1 MTLKLMLITNDS
13 EVAIAAQDSG
23 VDWIFVDLELKG
35 KSERQKGRNTVISAH
50 DFRDISNMRAVLT
63 S

>member
-35 KSERQKGRNTVISAH
+35 KSFVATKGRRRV
-50 DFRDISNMRAVLT
+50 DLLD
-63 S
+63 